1 MNWSVIAFLIGDTK
15 NSQDICK
22 KRRIN
27 EILKRSQ
34 DGSVLWDSEQQMK
47 QLSIVTKRRGYLFL
61 KIFFDVDH
69 FLKVFIEFITKLFLF
84 HILVFGLQV
93 CVILVPWLEMEPA
106 PSALEDG
113 VLTTGPS
120 GKSQNGALLKVS
132 SLF

>member
-1 MNWSVIAFLIGDTK
+1 MVQYYETV
-15 NSQDICK
+15 NSNEATIHCNK
-22 KRRIN
+22 K
-27 EILKRSQ
+27 KGVFVFK
-34 DGSVLWDSEQQMK
+34 D
-47 QLSIVTKRRGYLFL
+47 
-61 KIFFDVDH
+61 FFDVDH

-120 GKSQNGALLKVS
+120 GKSQDGALLKAS
-132 SLF
+132 RLF